1 MERFVG
7 NKDTYEAFCWALI
20 DDDQNAIAMLAERG
34 GKRQSAEE
42 NVRERTG
49 DADADAGRST
59 YSAAGRSL

>member
-1 MERFVG
+1 M
-7 NKDTYEAFCWALI
+7 DAYEAFFWVLI
-20 DDDQNAIAMLAERG
+20 DGDDQNAIDVVAERG

-42 NVRERTG
+42 NVREGTG